1 MLKKIIRNTI
11 TEEVEKNIRILIVDE
26 KLLPGEKINVD
37 FLSRE
42 FGTSKVPIREALKS
56 LEKEEL
62 VVYKPMT
69 GWRVAEI
76 SLQNF
81 KETLEIQSLLEVYIA
96 SKIIS
101 QIDYSDIFHKN
112 ILIKMEKINVD
123 FYEKAKSKE
132 YNRALELNV
141 LFHTN
146 YYSLYNNKSL
156 GYYLNILWNRD
167 LQCRRIT
174 TIAENFIEQFYCEHK
189 AIIKAIKDK
198 NTKYLIKNVSNHF
211 ETVISS
217 ADLLYK
223 NYIEKIANESN
234 LNIR

>member
-26 KLLPGEKINVD
+26 KLLPGQKINVD
-37 FLSRE
+37 LLSRE

-62 VVYKPMT
+62 VVYKPMN
-69 GWRVAEI
+69 GWNVAEI

-101 QIDYSDIFHKN
+101 QIDYSDEYYEK
-112 ILIKMEKINVD
+112 ILIKMNKIND
-123 FYEKAKSKE
+123 NFYEKAKHKE

-141 LFHTN
+141 LFHSS
-146 YYSLYNNKSL
+146 YYSLYNNKSFS
-156 GYYLNILWNRD
+156 YYLNILWNRD

-174 TIAENFIEQFYCEHK
+174 TIAEGFIDQFYCEHK
-189 AIIKAIKDK
+189 EIIKAIKDK
-198 NTKYLIKNVSNHF
+198 NTSVLVKNVSNHF

-217 ADLLYK
+217 AELLYN
-223 NYIEKIANESN
+223 NYIEKIAYESN
-234 LNIR
+234 LNTK